1 MTKDEELQDAYNKLD
16 AAEMQISRMKK
27 IESNQFKVMQI
38 LIAAGFITQDKL
50 NEARDLLEGLPD
62 SDE

>member
-27 IESNQFKVMQI
+27 LASNQFKVMQI

-62 SDE
+62 SD